1 MSKSLFLFLNSFKCN
16 SCELNKNMI
25 IFYYDKRDRKTYK
38 NKLFLVFNDLY
49 FIINKLKRE
58 INIYSRF
65 YK

>member
-25 IFYYDKRDRKTYK
+25 TPHYDKRDRKTHK
-38 NKLFLVFNDLY
+38 NKSLLVLNDSY
-49 FIINKLKRE
+49 FTTNKLKRE
-58 INIYSRF
+58 INIYSRL